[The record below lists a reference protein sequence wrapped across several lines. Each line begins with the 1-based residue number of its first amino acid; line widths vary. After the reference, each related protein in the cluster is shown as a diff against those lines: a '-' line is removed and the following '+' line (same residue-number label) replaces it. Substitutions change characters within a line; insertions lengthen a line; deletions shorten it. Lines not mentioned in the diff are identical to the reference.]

1 MKKTLV
7 KLGVLAAALALALVV
22 VSCEQPTDEG
32 SSGPGSPT
40 IIRLYLDRDD
50 GTIAAGDTLE
60 IRVGEELLIPAGVA
74 NYPIGLAA
82 NVDSAGTQEPGS
94 KFGVIEAADRNK
106 VIAIPWDRSNILV
119 ANSVISGVNPKK
131 KYLLSGKITAKIPV
145 VASDTPAGGN
155 IQVNAKGI
163 YYIDIPLVNET
174 VASKDRGSIY
184 SSSISGYVELA
195 LDTTANSNS
204 LPVGGNGTETYL
216 YTKDKHGFNDLW
228 KMDGAIAR
236 WKTTNSN
243 IKKVSLKPGI
253 KELYLSYFS
262 SAQFS
267 N

>member
-60 IRVGEELLIPAGVA
+60 IRVGEELLIPGSVLT
-74 NYPIGLAA
+74 YPIGAAA
-82 NVDSAGTQEPGS
+82 NTDSALVQEPGS
-94 KFGVIEAADRNK
+94 KFGAIEAADRNK

-155 IQVNAKGI
+155 IQVNDKGI

-184 SSSISGYVELA
+184 AGSISGYVELR
-195 LDTTANSNS
+195 
-204 LPVGGNGTETYL
+204 VNGTGGTVAASLSDKTFL

-228 KMDGAIAR
+228 KIVNGTPLWDTR
-236 WKTTNSN
+236 NTN
-243 IKKVSLKPGI
+243 IKKVSLKSGI
-253 KELYLSYFS
+253 NELYLSYFS
-262 SAQFS
+262 NEQSE